1 MLREAA
7 ELLRNAIQEAEV
19 TDLPEEISIEDLEK
33 GEVQVPAHLNE
44 FLKYLLAGERR
55 KSWECTNTQ
64 QKIKSISQDLVSAVK
79 KSKHKLT
86 SKHIKLGMFIKSV
99 TGSKKTVTLL
109 NKMGHCASYNTIEEI
124 ETEMTYTARK
134 NKDMLPTG
142 MKKDS
147 STLNRNRCCV

>member
-1 MLREAA
+1 
-7 ELLRNAIQEAEV
+7 
-19 TDLPEEISIEDLEK
+19 
-33 GEVQVPAHLNE
+33 
-44 FLKYLLAGERR
+44 
-55 KSWECTNTQ
+55 
-64 QKIKSISQDLVSAVK
+64 
-79 KSKHKLT
+79 
-86 SKHIKLGMFIKSV
+86 MFIKSV

-147 STLNRNRCCV
+147 STGIGVAFDNYDRFVETKSGKNTLHDTVGIAYYIKRSFLPQQKT